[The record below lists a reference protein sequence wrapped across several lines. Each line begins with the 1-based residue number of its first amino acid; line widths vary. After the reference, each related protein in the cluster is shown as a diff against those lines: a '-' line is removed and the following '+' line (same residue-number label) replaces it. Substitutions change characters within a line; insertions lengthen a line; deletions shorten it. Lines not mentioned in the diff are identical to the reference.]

1 MEFIFQTQFLKGLI
15 MSSGG
20 LSGGIYRPLS
30 PQDIQLLHN
39 KALDVLEEIGMTY
52 EGGLNDMLALVEGAG
67 CKIDRD
73 LKRIFFPR
81 DLVTEMVDRAPAE
94 FRLFSRDGKNDL
106 QLGKDRVYCGTGG
119 TALRIVDMESGEARQ
134 TVLQDIH
141 NVARI
146 VDEMAHIHFFQ
157 HCCVPHDVPIEHYDV
172 NGVFAAMMGTTKH
185 CMIGCNSD
193 AGLRETF
200 DMVSLISR
208 GAQKLK
214 AEPVFSISACMIISP
229 LKFCTQS
236 TKNVQEAAKLGVP
249 TTVTSAPMSGSTS
262 PMTMGGTLLQTHA
275 EVMAGITVH
284 QLTVPGAPV
293 LYGGLPAMADM
304 KSMGYQGGA
313 VEVGMMMA
321 AIHQL
326 AQHIRIPNYSSSG
339 LSDAKIPD
347 AQSGWEKAFTTAL
360 NVMGGCNYVHHAA
373 GMLESMLCIA
383 YEQYIMDDEII
394 GQACKM
400 LQGIQLDDDHLA
412 FDAIAQVGP
421 GGNYMMSDHTLR
433 YLRTEYF
440 TGNGVSDKNLRG
452 KWEEDGQK
460 SAWERARQMTTEIL
474 SRAPEPKIDVQ
485 IEKEIRERF
494 PVLLPPKENC

>member
-1 MEFIFQTQFLKGLI
+1 MN
-15 MSSGG
+15 SGG

-30 PQDIQLLHN
+30 SQDIQLLHN
-39 KALDVLEEIGMTY
+39 RALDLLEEIGMTY
-52 EGGLNDMLALVEGAG
+52 ESGLDDMLDLVENGG
-67 CKIDRD
+67 CKVDRD
-73 LKRIFFPR
+73 QRRILFPR
-81 DLVTEMVDRAPAE
+81 ELVAEMVGRAPAE
-94 FRLFSRDGKNDL
+94 FYLHSRDGRNDMH
-106 QLGKDRVYCGTGG
+106 LGVDRVHCGTGG
-119 TALRIVDMESGEARQ
+119 TALRIIDLESGETRQ
-134 TVLQDIH
+134 TMLEDIY

-157 HCCVPHDVPIEHYDV
+157 HCCVPHDVPVENYDV
-172 NGVFAAMMGTTKH
+172 NGVFAAMSGTTKH

-200 DMVSLISR
+200 DMVSLIAG

-214 AEPVFSISACMIISP
+214 AEPVFSISSCMIISP

-236 TKNVQEAAKLGVP
+236 TKNIRQAARLGVP
-249 TTVTSAPMSGSTS
+249 ASVTSAPMSGSTS

-284 QLTVPGAPV
+284 QLTVPGAPA

-326 AQHIRIPNYSSSG
+326 AKHIGVPNYSSSG

-400 LQGIQLDDDHLA
+400 LEGIRLDEGHLA

-421 GGNYMMSDHTLR
+421 GGHYLTSEHTFEHM
-433 YLRTEYF
+433 RTEYF
-440 TGNGVSDKNLRG
+440 MGNGVSDKSMRG
-452 KWEEDGQK
+452 QWDEKGQK
-460 SAWERARQMTTEIL
+460 SAWDRAREIAKDILSSAPRSKIDTEI
-474 SRAPEPKIDVQ
+474 DNQ
-485 IEKEIRERF
+485 IRSRF
-494 PVLLPPKENC
+494 PVLLPPGERV